1 MGTVISSG
9 TRTVKAGQSLVQ
21 PNISESGVV
30 IISSGGEV
38 SFASICSGG
47 KMIVSSGGSDSASI
61 TFSAGSVYVQP
72 SGFVYDHDVY
82 GKGYVSAAGG
92 RVFGGTVGSS
102 GAMDIFGW
110 SSGGSTVYG
119 YASNVSIIKGG
130 QMVLGYYATGS
141 ALKVSSGYVYV
152 SSGGFLQEAV
162 IGSGVGSSKS
172 AEVYIKP
179 NGSGHLNYIY
189 SNGIMTVSSAGTA
202 TSTKVYSGGSLI
214 VYSGGQIKETAVSGG
229 SAGIQPG
236 GRAINTTV
244 TNNGVFY
251 ISSAAT
257 GSATT
262 VTSGQMYLLSGATAY
277 ETTTQK
283 DGILLNY
290 GKSYSGTFS
299 GGTAYVYG
307 GSSYREKLL
316 GGVMQISSYNSSNGY
331 ASDLTVQ
338 SAIAYLN
345 NGASL
350 VGANV
355 SAGGKLY
362 VYQGARASAVDV
374 KTSGEVFVKSGGYL
388 YGGSIY
394 GFATI
399 DKGGSAFGG
408 NIQLLGYLDVY
419 GSASAFKV
427 SSGGV
432 VAVSSGGRFVNG
444 IMSAGAKLFV
454 LSGGTALIEQ
464 TSGMYATISGGDLK
478 VDVGNVYRADINKGT
493 AILGNVIL
501 SSAAISAGELSLLSG
516 CTASSIDLTAESSE
530 AHLYVGSKSVVS
542 SATISGTSASVDIAQ
557 SGTLN
562 RANILRGAS
571 ARVNGLIN
579 SCYLSSGGIVLVSS
593 GGVVANATLVNE
605 GAMAVRNSASL
616 FNVTVSSGGFV
627 TMSSGGSVQDAA
639 IYSNGAMYI
648 SSGGSA
654 ASGYINV
661 FSRGWLQIADGG
673 YAEEVVLSQFGEM
686 LNYGTAKNVLLYHGA
701 KVTVSG
707 GSCGFS
713 ATAGGSAVCFNG
725 LLEGTVSSG
734 GAAVFSG
741 GTTRDITVTSGGKL
755 SITKNLAMNSGNI
768 SFETGGNLDFDISGI
783 KAPSDVPLF
792 GNSIGEGYDTFILN
806 TEGIVHTLSVSNV
819 QAEQT
824 YVLASNASTFNSTIT
839 LLYYGELIGTLTVGR
854 TKKFGDKIY
863 TLNLDDMAN
872 LSVTVAAPAPA
883 GGGDARNDIDGNG
896 ISDVMFVW
904 TGNNY
909 AHGYWMNGTSE
920 WQSANSNHPA
930 EWDNLGCYDMTGDG
944 KADSVLFG
952 NVTSEAGIH
961 GAYIGYYAD
970 ANDLPDGST
979 WVNIGYLTNEDDIQ
993 WKNVVGNLTG
1003 NASGTN
1009 SIVWYTYELGALG
1022 AWTDGTENWVGIGTG
1037 FDESWTLIGCGDFSG
1052 DGRDQVV
1059 MAYNSGAE
1067 YHAIDINGTWTNLG
1081 TSDSGWEVRAIGDFK
1096 GDDKDDIV
1104 AFHAETG
1111 IVAMWGDGDSA
1122 KWSQLGQLDANDW
1135 FVVGAGDYNGDAKDD
1150 LLVRQYSSGM
1160 LGYYASGDMAQW
1172 NELGRGVD
1180 MNWTVIA

>member
-141 ALKVSSGYVYV
+141 ALKVSSGYVFV

-179 NGSGHLNYIY
+179 NGSGHFNYVY
-189 SNGIMTVSSAGTA
+189 SNGILTVSSAGTA

-214 VYSGGQIKETAVSGG
+214 VYSGGLIKETAVSGG
-229 SAGIQPG
+229 SVGIQPG
-236 GRAINTTV
+236 GKVSNTTV
-244 TNNGVFY
+244 TNNGLFY

-262 VTSGQMYLLSGATAY
+262 VSSGWMYLLSGATAY

-316 GGVMQISSYNSSNGY
+316 GGVMEISSYNSSNGY

-454 LSGGTALIEQ
+454 LSGGTALIDQ

-562 RANILRGAS
+562 RADILRGAS

-639 IYSNGAMYI
+639 IYSNGAMHI

-686 LNYGTAKNVLLYHGA
+686 LNCGTAKNVLLYHGA

-872 LSVTVAAPAPA
+872 LSVTVAAPAPV
-883 GGGDARNDIDGNG
+883 GGDARNDIDGNG
-896 ISDVMFVW
+896 ISDVLFQYS
-904 TGNNY
+904 GSDY
-909 AHGYWMNGTSE
+909 QLGYWMNGTNK
-920 WQSANSNHPA
+920 WRGQGLAKPA
-930 EWDNLGCYDMTGDG
+930 EWEVLGSYDMNSNGN
-944 KADSVLFG
+944 ADAVLVG
-952 NVTSEAGIH
+952 NVTTEIGGK
-961 GAYIGYYAD
+961 GAYIGYYLD
-970 ANDLPDGST
+970 SIDLDSN
-979 WVNIGYLTNEDDIQ
+979 WQNIGYLNNEEDIA
-993 WKNVVGNLTG
+993 WKNKVGNLTG
-1003 NASGTN
+1003 NAGKN
-1009 SIVWYTYELGALG
+1009 SIVWYAPELFALG
-1022 AWTDGTENWVGIGTG
+1022 AWTDSTTDWVNLSASFGG
-1037 FDESWTLIGCGDFSG
+1037 DDWTLVGCGDFDG
-1052 DGRDQVV
+1052 DGKDSVV
-1059 MAYNSGAE
+1059 MSGLNGK
-1067 YHAIDINGTWTNLG
+1067 YFYIVGIDEAPTSLG
-1081 TSDSGWEVRAIGDFK
+1081 SANWAGWEIRAIGDFY
-1096 GDDKDDIV
+1096 
-1104 AFHAETG
+1104 
-1111 IVAMWGDGDSA
+1111 GDGRDDLVLFHNDTGSMVMCADGNLDSYV
-1122 KWSQLGQLDANDW
+1122 SIGQLAKGDW
-1135 FVVGAGDYNGDAKDD
+1135 FVVGAGDYDGDAKDD

-1160 LGYYASGDMAQW
+1160 LGYYVSGDTSQW
-1172 NELGRGVD
+1172 VEMGRGVD